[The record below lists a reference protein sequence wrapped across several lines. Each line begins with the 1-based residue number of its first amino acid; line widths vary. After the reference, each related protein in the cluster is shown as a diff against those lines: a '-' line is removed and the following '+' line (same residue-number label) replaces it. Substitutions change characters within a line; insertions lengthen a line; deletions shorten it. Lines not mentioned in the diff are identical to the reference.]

1 LSNRMEI
8 VLSRVLRVS
17 SEEENRPASNLLDST
32 RKREWVIETPGQS
45 EAFVEI
51 AFAQKSRIV
60 AIDIGNMGSAF
71 VAVEV
76 GVGEKPNEWFAFLP
90 ATKFMDSLDS
100 RNGVGVK
107 KVTLFVS
114 DQFHVKHRDREW
126 DRIRVTCQQMFVK
139 SRKFGLSFIVLRKEI
154 PESRTVNT
162 KNMIKQKEKEML
174 KKLAVESKAAKA
186 AAVASVESFK
196 PDEFINRS
204 LYPNSTEPTRPKSK
218 VQVASSLNNSLKRQ
232 ANFATKADSMTS
244 KRQKIS
250 PSSSNDTTENE
261 RKLTRLESKPKTGG
275 GRELSRLGKKKVT
288 GKAVPFSEIMSG
300 CVFAISGYV
309 NPQRGRIRDAALAMG
324 ARFDKDIS
332 NRTTHLVCAFAN
344 TPKYNQFIGR
354 GKIMKKEWIFLQY
367 ETKKKLPWKKYSLA
381 PVSESEAENSEAE
394 EGSYSP
400 VEQFSS
406 GSSDEEQ
413 VPTII
418 RKAASPVPTTPTIPE
433 KEIVL

>member
-1 LSNRMEI
+1 MEI
-8 VLSRVLRVS
+8 ELSRVLRVS
-17 SEEENRPASNLLDST
+17 SEEENRPASNLLDLV

-51 AFAQKSRIV
+51 AFAQKSRIA

-76 GVGEKPNEWFAFLP
+76 GVGEKPHEWFAFLP

-107 KVTLFVS
+107 KVMLFVS
-114 DQFHVKHRDREW
+114 DQFHAKHRDREW

-154 PESRTVNT
+154 PESRTVNA
-162 KNMIKQKEKEML
+162 KNLIKQKEEEML
-174 KKLAVESKAAKA
+174 KKLAVESKVAKA
-186 AAVASVESFK
+186 AATASVESFK

-204 LYPNSTEPTRPKSK
+204 LYANSTETTGNKSK
-218 VQVASSLNNSLKRQ
+218 AQVASSLNNSLKRQ
-232 ANFATKADSMTS
+232 ANFATKADSTAS
-244 KRQKIS
+244 NPKRQKIF
-250 PSSSNDTTENE
+250 PSTSKDTKENE
-261 RKLTRLESKPKTGG
+261 RKSTRPEAKPKTEHE
-275 GRELSRLGKKKVT
+275 RKPFRPDKEKVAT
-288 GKAVPFSEIMSG
+288 NAVPFSEIMSG

-309 NPQRGRIRDAALAMG
+309 NPQRSRIRDAALAMG

-332 NRTTHLVCAFAN
+332 NRTTHLICAFAN

-367 ETKKKLPWKKYSLA
+367 ETKKVHLRNSKFLKIKKNVFIIFS
-381 PVSESEAENSEAE
+381 
-394 EGSYSP
+394 
-400 VEQFSS
+400 VE
-406 GSSDEEQ
+406 
-413 VPTII
+413 I
-418 RKAASPVPTTPTIPE
+418 ALE
-433 KEIVL
+433 KILTGTSFGIG